1 MTQDTPNARV
11 DGKLS
16 PLFTW
21 RSAVCESGL
30 PPTTRHVALTLS
42 LYMNERG
49 GSAFPGASRL
59 SHDTGLHEDSVRKHL
74 LSLVHA
80 GWLRQTHRGGL
91 KGAKRTA
98 NTYVATV
105 PPPVENRG
113 SPPEQDRGS
122 RTAPPEQDSLTPR
135 AGPGQSVIES
145 VNLFGAEQAR
155 PTKRAQQLPD
165 SWQPTEQHYRM
176 ATERG
181 LSVEGEAEQF
191 EDYHRAKGSTMKDW
205 DRAFN
210 TWLRNASK
218 FAGRGLRAVDDPRY
232 SDDPAIRA
240 QAYGTTITDRSRPA
254 WMDRKDA

>member
-1 MTQDTPNARV
+1 VSAEATGHVFRHSPHSGATFLVHLAIADSVNDQHGNELWMSTSTIAKKARVARQTASEALATIEAAGGLEVVEDHRHDRAGKPSRYRFLFPTATVYYESRGVTRDDTPAKEV
-11 DGKLS
+11 S
-16 PLFTW
+16 PETTP
-21 RSAVCESGL
+21 ASGGVS
-30 PPTTRHVALTLS
+30 PVATRGVTRDDTNPREPKVLTL
-42 LYMNERG
+42 
-49 GSAFPGASRL
+49 
-59 SHDTGLHEDSVRKHL
+59 
-74 LSLVHA
+74 
-80 GWLRQTHRGGL
+80 
-91 KGAKRTA
+91 
-98 NTYVATV
+98 
-105 PPPVENRG
+105 
-113 SPPEQDRGS
+113 
-122 RTAPPEQDSLTPR
+122 
-135 AGPGQSVIES
+135 
-145 VNLFGAEQAR
+145 GAEQAR
-155 PTKRAQQLPD
+155 PTKRAHQLPD

-254 WMDRKDA
+254 WMDAKDA

>member
-1 MTQDTPNARV
+1 MSVQAISWVLDHSQTTGATRLVMIGIANHVDAR
-11 DGKLS
+11 G
-16 PLFTW
+16 
-21 RSAVCESGL
+21 E
-30 PPTTRHVALTLS
+30 
-42 LYMNERG
+42 
-49 GSAFPGASRL
+49 
-59 SHDTGLHEDSVRKHL
+59 
-74 LSLVHA
+74 
-80 GWLRQTHRGGL
+80 GWAYVSEVL
-91 KGAKRTA
+91 RTA
-98 NTYVATV
+98 NVSENSYHRAVAEAKAMGELQVDT
-105 PPPVENRG
+105 
-113 SPPEQDRGS
+113 
-122 RTAPPEQDSLTPR
+122 R
-135 AGPGQSVIES
+135 AGGSLKTRGDRRPNMFRFPPLTEAYEGTQVRPPQDGDPVDSRPPQADS
-145 VNLFGAEQAR
+145 HDPPRMGTTDSRPVNDPSLFGAEQAR
-155 PTKRAQQLPD
+155 PTKRAHQLPD

-254 WMDRKDA
+254 WMDAKDA